1 MPTDTASQTIEVPVG
16 LRRVLTTLRDVGSQA
31 EWVPEIRKS
40 EVLEEDDRGLPVTA
54 RFTAATPVGADEY
67 VLRYEHSDDS
77 LSWSMVSGRL
87 QSGQEGRY
95 TLEPVGRSTTRV
107 TFELTIHHH
116 LPLPGFVRGR
126 VIRGLVS
133 STLSGL
139 TERLTAKSR

>member
-31 EWVPEIRKS
+31 QWVPEIRES
-40 EVLEEDDRGLPVTA
+40 EVLEEDDGLPVTA
-54 RFTAATPVGADEY
+54 RFTAATPVGSDEY
-67 VLRYEHSDDS
+67 VLRYAHSDDG

-87 QSGQEGRY
+87 QTGQEGRY
-95 TLEPVGRSTTRV
+95 TLEPLGRSTTRV

-126 VIRGLVS
+126 VVRGLVS
-133 STLSGL
+133 STLGGL
-139 TERLTAKSR
+139 TERLTTTAR